1 MKVGTVDVRVI
12 SDGQVR
18 LDGGSLFGV
27 VPRTLWRNLVTVD
40 RKNRATIG
48 LNCLLVRTGDKNIL
62 VDTGVGTKHPPRR
75 RTLFAMAAGRLMQ
88 GLKQHGLEASDIDVV
103 VLTHL
108 HFDHAG
114 GATQLVNGKLV
125 PTFPKARYIVQQ
137 RDWAEATYT
146 NDRTRPAYFP
156 DDFLPLEKHGV
167 LELVDGEAD
176 IAPSVRVHRT
186 GGHTA
191 GHQMVLVHSEGEY
204 LACLGD
210 VFPTHH
216 HLRPHWVTAWDGYPM
231 DTVAA
236 KRDVLT
242 QAERENWRL
251 MFGHGTQQLAG
262 QLVRKDSQLSL
273 EPVPID

>member
-1 MKVGTVDVRVI
+1 MKVGKVDVRVI

-27 VPRTLWRNLVTVD
+27 VPRTLWRNLVTTD

-48 LNCLLVRTGDKNIL
+48 LNCLLVRTGDKNVLI
-62 VDTGVGTKHPPRR
+62 DTGVGTKHPPRR
-75 RTLFAMAAGRLMQ
+75 RTLFAIAAGRLIR
-88 GLKQHGLEASDIDVV
+88 GLKQHGLEASDIDMV

-156 DDFLPLEKHGV
+156 DDFLPLEESTACWNWLTARPTSLQVSGY
-167 LELVDGEAD
+167 
-176 IAPSVRVHRT
+176 IA
-186 GGHTA
+186 
-191 GHQMVLVHSEGEY
+191 Q
-204 LACLGD
+204 
-210 VFPTHH
+210 
-216 HLRPHWVTAWDGYPM
+216 
-231 DTVAA
+231 VA
-236 KRDVLT
+236 T
-242 QAERENWRL
+242 PQ
-251 MFGHGTQQLAG
+251 GTRWCWCT
-262 QLVRKDSQLSL
+262 RKGNT
-273 EPVPID
+273 

>member
-1 MKVGTVDVRVI
+1 MKVGKVDVRVI

-27 VPRTLWRNLVTVD
+27 VPRTLWRTLVAID

-62 VDTGVGTKHPPRR
+62 VDTGVGAKHPARR
-75 RTLFAMAAGRLMQ
+75 RALFAMAAGHLMQ

-146 NDRTRPAYFP
+146 NDRTRPAYFA
-156 DDFLPLEKHGV
+156 DDFLPLEQHGV

-176 IAPSVRVHRT
+176 IAPNVRVRRT

-273 EPVPID
+273 DPIQID

>member
-1 MKVGTVDVRVI
+1 MKIGNIDVHVI

-27 VPRTLWRNLVTVD
+27 VPRTLWRNLTATD
-40 RKNRATIG
+40 RKNRVSLG
-48 LNCLLVRTGDKNIL
+48 LNSLLVRSGGKNVLI
-62 VDTGVGTKHPPRR
+62 DTGVGTKHPQRR
-75 RTLFAMAAGRLMQ
+75 RALFAMVAGRLLQ
-88 GLKQHGLEASDIDVV
+88 GLKQHGLDASDIDTV

-114 GATQLVNGKLV
+114 GATRLVRGKLL

-137 RDWAEATYT
+137 RDWAEATCT

-156 DDFLPLEKHGV
+156 EDFIPLQDHGS

-176 IAPSVRVHRT
+176 IAPGVRVHRT

-191 GHQMVLVHSEGEY
+191 GHQMVLVHSEGQH

-216 HLRPHWVTAWDGYPM
+216 HLRPHWITAWDGYPM
-231 DTVAA
+231 ETVAA
-236 KRDVLT
+236 KRDLLT
-242 QAERENWRL
+242 QAEREKWL
-251 MFGHGTQQLAG
+251 LLFGHGTQQKAG
-262 QLVRKDSQLSL
+262 RLVRRDNQLSL
-273 EPVPID
+273 EPASLD

>member
-1 MKVGTVDVRVI
+1 MKVGSIDVHIV

-18 LDGGSLFGV
+18 LDGGGLFGV
-27 VPRTLWRNLVTVD
+27 VPRPLWRNLAVAD
-40 RKNRATIG
+40 RMNRVAMG
-48 LNCLLVRTGDKNIL
+48 LNCLLVRTGGKNVL
-62 VDTGVGTKHPPRR
+62 VDTGVGAKHPPRR
-75 RTLFAMAAGRLMQ
+75 RALFAMTAGRLLRR
-88 GLKQHGLEASDIDVV
+88 LKEHGLEASDIDLV

-114 GATQLVNGKLV
+114 GCTKLVRGKLV

-137 RDWAEATYT
+137 RDWTEATYT
-146 NDRTRPAYFP
+146 NDRTKPAYLT
-156 DDFLPLEKHGV
+156 DDFLPLQEHGV

-176 IAPSVRVHRT
+176 IAPGVRVHRT

-191 GHQMVLVHSEGEY
+191 GHQMVLMHSEGER

-216 HLRPHWVTAWDGYPM
+216 HLRPHWVTAWDGYPL

-236 KRDVLT
+236 KRDLLA
-242 QAERENWRL
+242 QAEREGWRL
-251 MFGHGTQQLAG
+251 LFGHGTQQRAG
-262 QLVRKDSQLSL
+262 RLVRRDGQLSL
-273 EPVPID
+273 EPIEVD

>member
-1 MKVGTVDVRVI
+1 MKVGNIDVHVV

-27 VPRTLWRNLVTVD
+27 VPRPLWQNLTATD
-40 RKNRATIG
+40 RKNRVALG
-48 LNCLLVRTGDKNIL
+48 LNCLLVRTGGKNVL
-62 VDTGVGTKHPPRR
+62 VDTGVGAKHPQRR
-75 RTLFAMAAGRLMQ
+75 RALFGMVAGRLLA
-88 GLKQHGLEASDIDVV
+88 GLKQHGLEVSDIDLV

-114 GATQLVNGKLV
+114 GCTRMVRGKLV
-125 PTFPKARYIVQQ
+125 PTFPNARYIVQQ

-146 NDRTRPAYFP
+146 NDRTRPAYYP
-156 DDFLPLEKHGV
+156 DDFLPLQEHGM

-176 IAPSVRVHRT
+176 IAPGVRLHRT

-191 GHQMVLVHSEGEY
+191 GHQMVLVHSEGQH

-216 HLRPHWVTAWDGYPM
+216 HLRPHWVTAWDGYPIE
-231 DTVAA
+231 TVAA
-236 KRDVLT
+236 KRDLLT
-242 QAERENWRL
+242 QAEREGWRL
-251 MFGHGTQQLAG
+251 LFGHGTQPRAG
-262 QLVRKDSQLSL
+262 RLVRLQGQLSL
-273 EPVPID
+273 EPIGLD

>member
-1 MKVGTVDVRVI
+1 MKIGNIDVHII

-27 VPRTLWRNLVTVD
+27 VPRPLWRNLAPVD
-40 RKNRATIG
+40 RKNRVAIA
-48 LNCLLVRTGDKNIL
+48 LNCLLVQTGDKNIL
-62 VDTGVGTKHPPRR
+62 IDTGVGAKHPPRR
-75 RTLFAMAAGRLMQ
+75 RALFAMAAGRLLP
-88 GLKQHGLEASDIDVV
+88 GLKQHGLEASDIDMV

-114 GATQLVNGKLV
+114 GATRLVRGKLV

-137 RDWAEATYT
+137 RDWAEATCT

-156 DDFLPLEKHGV
+156 EDFLPLHEHGV
-167 LELVDGEAD
+167 LDLVDGEAD
-176 IAPSVRVHRT
+176 LAPSVRVHRT

-191 GHQMVLVHSEGEY
+191 GHQMVLVHSGGEQ

-216 HLRPHWVTAWDGYPM
+216 HLRPHWITSWDGYPM

-251 MFGHGTQQLAG
+251 LFGHGTQHRAG
-262 QLVRKDSQLSL
+262 RLVRRDGQVSL
-273 EPVPID
+273 EPGPLD

>member
-1 MKVGTVDVRVI
+1 MKIGNIDVHII

-18 LDGGSLFGV
+18 LDGGSMFGV
-27 VPRTLWRNLVTVD
+27 VPRPLWRPLVTPD
-40 RKNRATIG
+40 RKNRVTIG
-48 LNCLLVRTGDKNIL
+48 LNCLLVRTADKNVLI
-62 VDTGVGTKHPPRR
+62 DTGVGTKHPPRR
-75 RTLFAMAAGRLMQ
+75 RALFAMAAGRLLQ
-88 GLKQHGLEASDIDVV
+88 GLKQHGLEASDIDFV

-114 GATQLVNGKLV
+114 GATRMARGKIV
-125 PTFPKARYIVQQ
+125 PAFPKARYVVQQ
-137 RDWAEATYT
+137 RDWAEATCT

-156 DDFLPLEKHGV
+156 EDFLPLHEHGL

-176 IAPSVRVHRT
+176 IAPGVRLHRT

-191 GHQMVLVHSEGEY
+191 GHQLALVHSKGEY

-210 VFPTHH
+210 VFPTRH
-216 HLRPHWVTAWDGYPM
+216 HLRPHWITAWDGYPM

-251 MFGHGTQQLAG
+251 LFGHATQQRAG
-262 QLVRKDSQLSL
+262 RLTRHNGQLSL
-273 EPVPID
+273 EPVLLD